1 VRLIFAGTSEFALPA
16 LERLVA
22 RHEIARVITQ
32 PDRPAGR
39 GRKLRATPVRARAEA
54 LGLPVATPGRL
65 DATAVAELAALQPAA
80 IVVIAYGIL
89 VPESLLRVAP
99 HGGINIHP
107 SLLPRWRGAAPVER
121 AMEAGDRETGVAI
134 MQMDAGL
141 DTGPVYLVERTEIR
155 PTETAGEL
163 SARLADR
170 GAELLLAVLDDLE
183 AGRANAHPQAGEAS
197 YAARLTRDEA
207 RLDFK
212 RAATELARR
221 VMAFNPRPG
230 AWADC
235 AGERI
240 RILRAEALSD
250 ASPTPAGQ
258 VIAAGKQGI
267 DVACGM
273 GVLRI
278 LELQRPGKRP
288 APAAGQAQGRDWT
301 GLCFD

>member
-1 VRLIFAGTSEFALPA
+1 MRLIFAGTSEFALPA

-65 DATAVAELAALQPAA
+65 DAPAVAELAALQPAA

-89 VPESLLRVAP
+89 VPESLLRAAP

-141 DTGPVYLVERTEIR
+141 DTGPVYRMERTEIR
-155 PTETAGEL
+155 STETAGEL
-163 SARLADR
+163 SVRLADR
-170 GAELLLAVLDDLE
+170 GAELLLEILDDLE
-183 AGRANAHPQAGEAS
+183 GGRVSAHPQAGEAS
-197 YAARLTRDEA
+197 YAARLTREEA

-212 RAATELARR
+212 RPAGELARR

-240 RILRAEALSD
+240 RLLRAVALPD

-267 DVACGM
+267 DVACGK

-288 APAAGQAQGRDWT
+288 AAAAEQAQGRDWT

>member
-1 VRLIFAGTSEFALPA
+1 MRLIFAGTSEFALPSLEA
-16 LERLVA
+16 LAR
-22 RHEIARVITQ
+22 RHEVVRVVTQ

-39 GRKLRATPVRARAEA
+39 GRKLRATPVREKADA
-54 LGLPVATPGRL
+54 LGLPVSMPVRL
-65 DATAVAELAALQPAA
+65 DPGTVAELVAWQPDA
-80 IVVIAYGIL
+80 VVVVAYGLL
-89 VPESLLRVAP
+89 VPEPLLRAGR
-99 HGGINIHP
+99 HGGINVHP

-121 AMEAGDRETGVAI
+121 AMEAGDHETGVAI

-141 DTGPVYLVERTEIR
+141 DTGPVYRMETTEIG
-155 PTETAGEL
+155 PEESAGEL
-163 SARLADR
+163 SARLARR
-170 GAELLLAVLDDLE
+170 GAELLLEVLGDLE
-183 AGRANAHPQAGEAS
+183 AGHAHARAQVGEAS
-197 YAARLTRDEA
+197 YAARLTREEA
-207 RLDFK
+207 HLDFK
-212 RAATELARR
+212 RPAGELARR
-221 VMAFNPRPG
+221 VLAFNPRPG

-240 RILRAEALSD
+240 RILRAVALPD

-267 DVACGM
+267 EVACGK

-288 APAAGQAQGRDWT
+288 AFADEQARGRNWT